1 MTKSHNEE
9 GKEIK
14 ELARESQL
22 VSGFGLQKQE
32 RLGGGTCLVWWICR
46 EDDWRLWGNLKLQE
60 QVFQTRVWG

>member
-32 RLGGGTCLVWWICR
+32 RLGGAPVSSGGSAGRMT
-46 EDDWRLWGNLKLQE
+46 D
-60 QVFQTRVWG
+60 VFGVT